1 MIAITI
7 VAILTSIGIPN
18 YIKYKEKARIQ
29 VAITDIRFIEKEIM
43 NFAVEFGEL
52 PKELSDLGRDQILD
66 PWGRPYIYLRIQ
78 GRDPTDPKF
87 KPRKDHSLHPIN
99 TDFDLCSMG
108 RDGRSKVPLTA
119 KDSKDDIVRANNGG
133 FVGLVSNY

>member
-1 MIAITI
+1 
-7 VAILTSIGIPN
+7 
-18 YIKYKEKARIQ
+18 
-29 VAITDIRFIEKEIM
+29 M